1 MKQLFSFLLI
11 TLFLASFLNAE
22 ESEQYGK
29 ELTLKDKTQI
39 SDILSNPAEFDGEKV
54 LIEGKVA
61 DVCENKGCWIEVTDS
76 EDNTI
81 KVKVEDGEIVFPTE
95 AEGKTALVEGKV
107 YSLDGESVDCS
118 EHEEEGEMKTP
129 ACCEGKK
136 SASKIYQIK
145 GIGAVIK

>member
-1 MKQLFSFLLI
+1 MLFV
-11 TLFLASFLNAE
+11 ASLVNADEKE
-22 ESEQYGK
+22 EYGK
-29 ELTLKDKTQI
+29 KVTLKNKTKI
-39 SDILSNPAEFDGEKV
+39 VDILNSPAEFEGKKV
-54 LIEGKVA
+54 LIEGKIA

-107 YSLDGESVDCS
+107 YSLNAESAGCS
-118 EHEEEGEMKTP
+118 GHKEESEMKTP
-129 ACCEGKK
+129 ACCAGKK